1 MQRKDRDFSLL
12 AFCFACLVCWF
23 PLYITWNEVEA
34 SLQSHYLCLKTDT
47 VWWLLSSKIGSR
59 EKFIFPLTIAFWSQ
73 ITTGTKQPTQY
84 ILEQTFPALRG
95 YCSRHLNDRL
105 STSFWLTGSQ
115 LWLQCSSY
123 CLKLSREQE
132 KTGKSAQNFQQISRA
147 EKIELHGRGDL

>member
-34 SLQSHYLCLKTDT
+34 SLQSPCLCLKTDT
-47 VWWLLSSKIGSR
+47 MWWLLSSKIGSR

-73 ITTGTKQPTQY
+73 ITAGTKQHNYT
-84 ILEQTFPALRG
+84 LEQAFPALRG
-95 YCSRHLNDRL
+95 YCSRYLNDRL

-115 LWLQCSSY
+115 LWLQCSSCY
-123 CLKLSREQE
+123 LKLIWEQE
-132 KTGKSAQNFQQISRA
+132 KTSKLAQNLEQISRA
-147 EKIELHGRGDL
+147 ERIELHHRGDI